1 MRKALLILLLII
13 SGHGF
18 SQLYFARLTYFEFY
32 VEINKDSAHVEIFRY
47 NRYYFTGKKSDEFL
61 FRQTNKGDTLFA
73 GEKNK
78 IIKTKGLYYLL
89 YYPKNQK
96 KQSKVELMLCLS
108 DNRENLRKQ
117 DYSFIMKQKLIRLE
131 DSLSGPVI
139 SIKTNA
145 DEAISDLNTSKF
157 SYHEY
162 KRVTSRLSDS
172 LILKIIE
179 LKDPVA
185 SYFYAA
191 IDSLKLLD
199 TNRVYNLLST
209 AKYNFFYGKY
219 LLEKVA
225 KEKPELLV
233 RYIDKDPSNKKT
245 LLQTIKYHRHG
256 YEMIKNVK
264 AVPLKTKGKK
274 EIVKQKRKNAV
285 DNALASGLYITI
297 ILAELALL
305 TLLIVAISR

>member
-1 MRKALLILLLII
+1 MRKALLIVLLLI
-13 SGHGF
+13 SGHSF

-32 VEINKDSAHVEIFRY
+32 VEINRDSAHVEIFRY

-61 FRQTNKGDTLFA
+61 TRQNNKGDTLFA

-89 YYPKNQK
+89 YYANNQK
-96 KQSKVELMLCLS
+96 KQSKVELMLCRS

-117 DYSFIMKQKLIRLE
+117 DYAFIMEQQLMRLE

-145 DEAISDLNTSKF
+145 LEAINDLNTSQY
-157 SYHEY
+157 SYHEF
-162 KRVTSRLSDS
+162 KRVTARVSDS
-172 LILKIIE
+172 LILKITE

-185 SYFYAA
+185 GYFYAA
-191 IDSLKLLD
+191 LDSLKLLD

-233 RYIDKDPSNKKT
+233 LYVDKEPANKKAV
-245 LLQTIKYHRHG
+245 LQAVKYHKHI
-256 YEMIKNVK
+256 YEIIKNVK
-264 AVPLKTKGKK
+264 ATPAKTKGKK
-274 EIVKQKRKNAV
+274 EIIKQKRINAM
-285 DNALASGLYITI
+285 DNALAGGLYISI